1 MPVVSISSS
10 SAPAQAISS
19 MVWLAST
26 GKYWQVAPASLRA
39 PISRRSRA
47 PLPDPKLIT
56 GTRPPKCLASSP
68 AVSAIVFQVSHR
80 PPYNS
85 ACSPSA
91 AHSAAERVNQK
102 KNFSGRSR
110 ASMASANSCA
120 ISASVRTTSTF
131 IFGTRT
137 SIIASETH
145 DLHAGIDKK
154 AISRDTPPQI
164 ACQEDRRVGDFGWL
178 GVAPQGRA
186 GLYGV
191 ENGREVLNGPRRRR
205 LDGA

>member
-1 MPVVSISSS
+1 
-10 SAPAQAISS
+10 

-26 GKYWQVAPASLRA
+26 GKYWQAAPASLSA
-39 PISRRSRA
+39 PISRRSSA
-47 PLPDPKLIT
+47 PLPLPKLIT
-56 GTRPPKCLASSP
+56 GTRPPKCLASSG
-68 AVSAIVFQVSHR
+68 ADAAISFHVSHK

-110 ASMASANSCA
+110 ASIASANSSA

-145 DLHAGIDKK
+145 DLHAGIDKQ
-154 AISRDTPPQI
+154 AISGDTAPQI
-164 ACQEDRRVGDFGWL
+164 AGQEDRRVGDFG
-178 GVAPQGRA
+178 GVGIAPERRA
-186 GLYGV
+186 RLNGV
-191 ENGREVLNGPRRRR
+191 QDGGEVLNGPRRS
-205 LDGA
+205 

>member
-1 MPVVSISSS
+1 MSSS

-26 GKYWQVAPASLRA
+26 GKYWQVAPASLSA

-56 GTRPPKCLASSP
+56 GTRPPKFLASSG
-68 AVSAIVFQVSHR
+68 AVAAIAFRAPLR
-80 PPYNS
+80 PPYSS

-91 AHSAAERVNQK
+91 ARRAAERVNQK

-154 AISRDTPPQI
+154 AISGDTAPQI
-164 ACQEDRRVGDFGWL
+164 ARQEDRGVGDFRGF
-178 GVAPQGRA
+178 GVAPQRRA
-186 GLYGV
+186 RLAGV
-191 ENGREVLNGPRRRR
+191 HDGAEALNGPPRRR
-205 LDGA
+205 LN